1 MSEKKYTAED
11 FAAAEF
17 AKRPNGDMAARLDPE
32 DTLPWRVA
40 KGREL
45 WSWFNDY
52 DMAADGWVPVPASP
66 AKPTITESEL
76 RETIM
81 GGSGF
86 ADAIRAGVTA
96 SLSRLGIEVVPDPV
110 PSNAERLAKMLRQA
124 WDRTTPFESPTEQ
137 AEGLAVWLDDRGVTA
152 PGDDDDH

>member
-1 MSEKKYTAED
+1 MSEKKYTAAD

-32 DTLPWRVA
+32 DTLPWRVVN
-40 KGREL
+40 GRGL

-52 DMAADGWVPVPASP
+52 DMAEEGWVPVPSSP
-66 AKPTITESEL
+66 ATPTITESEL

-96 SLSRLGIEVVPDPV
+96 SLSRLGIEVVPDPE
-110 PSNAERLAKMLRQA
+110 PTNAEKIIELMGKAPASLNRRDLAK
-124 WDRTTPFESPTEQ
+124 
-137 AEGLAVWLDDRGVTA
+137 WLDEAGVKA

>member
-1 MSEKKYTAED
+1 MSENKYTAAD

-32 DTLPWRVA
+32 DTLPWRVVN
-40 KGREL
+40 GRGL

-52 DMAADGWVPVPASP
+52 DMAEEGWVPVPSSP
-66 AKPTITESEL
+66 ATPTITESEL

-110 PSNAERLAKMLRQA
+110 PTNAERLAKMLRQA
-124 WDRTTPFESPTEQ
+124 WDRTPPFESPTEQ
-137 AEGLAVWLDDRGVTA
+137 DEAMAVWLDDHGVTA
-152 PGDDDDH
+152 PGGEER

>member
-1 MSEKKYTAED
+1 MSENKYKEAD

-17 AKRPNGDMAARLDPE
+17 AKRPNGGMAARLDPE
-32 DTLPWRVA
+32 DTLPWRVVN
-40 KGREL
+40 GRGL

-52 DMAADGWVPVPASP
+52 DMAADGWVPVPSSP
-66 AKPTITESEL
+66 ATPTITESEL

-86 ADAIRAGVTA
+86 ADAIRDGVTA

-110 PSNAERLAKMLRQA
+110 PTNAERLAALMYEADEKDHSSVPGGWEHVAEFL
-124 WDRTTPFESPTEQ
+124 DR
-137 AEGLAVWLDDRGVTA
+137 AGVTA
-152 PGDDDDH
+152 PGGEE

>member
-1 MSEKKYTAED
+1 MSEKKYTAAD

-32 DTLPWRVA
+32 DTLPWRVV

-52 DMAADGWVPVPASP
+52 DMAEEGWVPVPSSP
-66 AKPTITESEL
+66 ATPTITESEL

-110 PSNAERLAKMLRQA
+110 PSNAELLAR
-124 WDRTTPFESPTEQ
+124 D
-137 AEGLAVWLDDRGVTA
+137 LDELNGDGFLIQNRHKEMIANLLIERGWVKQSVGEA
-152 PGDDDDH
+152 R